1 MGSNFNRC
9 FNHRPR
15 RFTGKQRQFFLGLEI
30 GDIIFSI
37 LETKIGEK
45 MRFNIDNS
53 IFNLQTMGG
62 GDERLPFFIVLKIVN
77 EH

>member
-9 FNHRPR
+9 FS
-15 RFTGKQRQFFLGLEI
+15 LEI

-62 GDERLPFFIVLKIVN
+62 DERLPFFIVLKIVN